1 MRHALTTAALLALV
15 AAAQPAFSANGPLD
29 AKNAPASAP
38 VLEVPVHCDM
48 RATCFVQNYV
58 DAEPGV
64 GARDMTCGPL
74 TYDGHDG
81 IDIRIPGPVAMET
94 GVVVVAAA
102 PGTVRAVRDGMP
114 DISIA
119 KTGVQTVVGR
129 EAGNSVVVTHDGGWE
144 TQYSHLR
151 LDSIRVRL
159 GDTVEAGTPLGL
171 VGLSGKTEFPHV
183 HFSVRRNGAT
193 VDPFTGLPPES
204 GCGVPGKS
212 LWSPRA
218 EQAMAYRA
226 GGLLVAGFASQ
237 VLDLDTA
244 LSKSAAAAVLS
255 TTDPALV
262 FWVVSW
268 GLRQG
273 DREFF
278 RVLRPDATVLTESE
292 SSVPGN
298 KAQWLRYAG
307 RKRLAEPWPAGRYRG
322 EYKVTRQVDG
332 KDVVVVDVTRKIE
345 VR

>member
-1 MRHALTTAALLALV
+1 MRSVILLASLV
-15 AAAQPAFSANGPLD
+15 MAQPAFGAE
-29 AKNAPASAP
+29 NAPDAGNAPPAAP
-38 VLEVPVHCDM
+38 VLEVPIHCDM

-58 DAEPGV
+58 DAEPGI

-81 IDIRIPGPVAMET
+81 LDIRLPGPEALET
-94 GVVVVAAA
+94 GMVVIAAA

-119 KTGVQTVVGR
+119 ETGVQTVLGR
-129 EAGNSVVVTHDGGWE
+129 EAGNAVVIAHDGVWE

-151 LDSIRVRL
+151 MDSIRVRP

-171 VGLSGKTEFPHV
+171 VGLSGKTEFPHL
-183 HFSVRRNGAT
+183 HFSVRHNGTT

-204 GCGVPGKS
+204 GCGVRGKN

-226 GGLLVAGFASQ
+226 GGLLVAGFASE
-237 VLDLDTA
+237 VIGLETA
-244 LSKSAAAAVLS
+244 LSESAAAAVLS

-262 FWVVSW
+262 FWAVSW
-268 GLRQG
+268 GLRKG
-273 DREFF
+273 DRETI
-278 RVLRPDATVLTESE
+278 RIVRPDATVLTKSE
-292 SSVPGN
+292 STVPGN
-298 KAQWLRYAG
+298 KAQWLRYTG
-307 RKRLAEPWPAGRYRG
+307 RKRLADAWPAGRYRG
-322 EYKVTRQVDG
+322 EYKVVRQVDG